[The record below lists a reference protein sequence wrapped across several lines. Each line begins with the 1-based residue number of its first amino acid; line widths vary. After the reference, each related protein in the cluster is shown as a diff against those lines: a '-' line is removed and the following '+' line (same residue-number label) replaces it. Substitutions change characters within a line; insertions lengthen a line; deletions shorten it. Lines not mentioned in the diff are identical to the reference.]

1 MVESPWE
8 KPFPFVFPF
17 SVFLLLLSDSIIFNG
32 GVVCG
37 SRQHTTTRK
46 RRKKINARKF
56 NLISNFCFFLFISAP
71 PEITVE
77 KAWVHAGEGHEAQLV
92 CIVHGEANPEVN
104 NL

>member
-1 MVESPWE
+1 MESPWE
-8 KPFPFVFPF
+8 KPFSF
-17 SVFLLLLSDSIIFNG
+17 SFSFLFLLSDSIIFNA

-37 SRQHTTTRK
+37 SRQQTTTTRS
-46 RRKKINARKF
+46 RKKNKFNARKF

>member
-1 MVESPWE
+1 MLVL
-8 KPFPFVFPF
+8 FV
-17 SVFLLLLSDSIIFNG
+17 VQGNK
-32 GVVCG
+32 
-37 SRQHTTTRK
+37 QQQEERK
-46 RRKKINARKF
+46 NEQKKINARKF
-56 NLISNFCFFLFISAP
+56 NLISNSVFFFLYISAP